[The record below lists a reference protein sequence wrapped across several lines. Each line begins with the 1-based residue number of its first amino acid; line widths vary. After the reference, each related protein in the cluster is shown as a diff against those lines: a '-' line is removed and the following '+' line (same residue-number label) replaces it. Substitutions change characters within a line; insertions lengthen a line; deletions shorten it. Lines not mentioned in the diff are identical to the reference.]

1 MSKHHAVKS
10 MKKHDFSA
18 NLNQD
23 QLSCQKCTSFEVFI
37 DGTIFEMNP
46 STVIAV
52 TLFHT
57 QFMDFPGN
65 CISSDSQQN
74 GGIVLPDIREGE
86 TIITEMW
93 FLIEELKAKRD
104 GRVFDRETAS
114 VPPIFDYRQCE
125 TKYRRP
131 ARRRGGAAEKSAENK

>member
-1 MSKHHAVKS
+1 MRKGLALLLALALLLTSCAALAEEDTIKIGGIAPLTGTV
-10 MKKHDFSA
+10 A
-18 NLNQD
+18 NYGLLVQNGVN
-23 QLSCQKCTSFEVFI
+23 TYI
-37 DGTIFEMNP
+37 DEINE
-46 STVIAV
+46 
-52 TLFHT
+52 
-57 QFMDFPGN
+57 
-65 CISSDSQQN
+65 N

-131 ARRRGGAAEKSAENK
+131 ARRRGTSAEKSADNK